1 VLAQAQLLYQFGFMV
16 MRHTVFCVLSAL
28 ITAVLLLVSLRYVTG
43 FWLLSFVYSFQ
54 VHLGLACA
62 AGSVVALL
70 VKRHWYGFL
79 MLALAT
85 FLNIHGFVMLREFA
99 GKPVP
104 DDAPALFRLM
114 SFNVEI
120 NNAGNEGRIADAI
133 LVSGADVVDIMEAEP
148 IARELPRLQQI
159 YPYRIG
165 CDTPGECDTLVL
177 SKRPF
182 LSQGVAD
189 LGSLWKRR
197 LTSAEIDFGGNRI
210 QFLFPHL
217 SKPYFDRFQ
226 VEELKDLRNAVWSS
240 QGPLVVAGDFNSAII
255 APGIQ
260 HFLRETGL
268 KTVFP
273 EPATWPIRA
282 GVFGISI
289 DHVLARSPLLL
300 KSTSRLDDNFG
311 SNHFG
316 LVADF
321 VLDG

>member
-1 VLAQAQLLYQFGFMV
+1 
-16 MRHTVFCVLSAL
+16 MRHTVFCVLSVL
-28 ITAVLLLVSLRYVTG
+28 ITLVLALVSLRYFTD

-62 AGSVVALL
+62 VGSVTALA
-70 VKRHWYGFL
+70 VKRHWYGLL

-85 FLNIHGFVMLREFA
+85 FLSVHGFIMLREFV

-104 DDAPALFRLM
+104 EDAPALFRLL
-114 SFNVEI
+114 SFNIEI
-120 NNAGNEGRIADAI
+120 DNDGSDGRIADAI
-133 LVSGADVVDIMEAEP
+133 LASGADVVDIMEAEP
-148 IARELPRLQQI
+148 IARELPRLQQL

-165 CDTPGECDTLVL
+165 CDAPRECDTLVL

-182 LSQGVAD
+182 LSRGITD
-189 LGSLWKRR
+189 LGSLWTRR
-197 LTSAEIDFGGNRI
+197 LTSAEIDFDGTRI
-210 QFLFPHL
+210 HFLFPHL
-217 SKPYFDRFQ
+217 SKPYFDKFQ
-226 VEELKDLRNAVWSS
+226 VGELQDLRDAVWSS

-268 KTVFP
+268 KSVFP

-282 GVFGISI
+282 GVLGISI
-289 DHVLARSPLLL
+289 DHVFARSPLLL

-321 VLDG
+321 VLDR